1 MSDPEASAARYRFGD
16 AAPVG
21 LLLGMPARQAA
32 PIVVGIL
39 WLTLALMAQLP
50 LAGLP
55 GPVLGV
61 VLAFGRL
68 RGVPLFEIAGPGLRM
83 GLRRRRLWSRTAVE
97 GGGAVELPA
106 SLAGL
111 ELIDVPVP
119 WLSSSERA
127 AIVRDHGLDT
137 VSVVLPCTGRG
148 FSVASPAEQDM
159 LVEAWGATLAPLA
172 RAKCAVARITWQE
185 WCRPIGIAGHRKF
198 LDRIPDVDRTD
209 PARVDYELL
218 LATQEPFTIAH
229 EVLLTLTIELRRVRA
244 RRGKSQTEAAIDVAL
259 DEAKMLASRLE
270 AAHLRVGAPLDL
282 DELIEAV
289 RLRSDPAWNSTRR
302 QPARRSLAAAAR
314 RVAGEWTPMSI
325 ESTWTRTR
333 VDGSFHRSFV
343 ITHWPMLPMPAD
355 WMRPLL
361 TDDTSTRTV
370 TLVLE
375 PVSLAKASVDA
386 NRHLT
391 SIEADHEQKQ
401 RHGFRLTARERRRQS
416 DIEARERELAEGHPE
431 FRFVG
436 LVTVTAATEDALD
449 DASADVE
456 ESAAK
461 SLLDVRTLTARQEQG
476 WVASL
481 PLGRSVRNGAW
492 S

>member
-1 MSDPEASAARYRFGD
+1 VSDPDASAARYRFGD
-16 AAPVG
+16 VAPVG

-32 PIVVGIL
+32 PIVAGIL
-39 WLTLALMAQLP
+39 WLTLAVMAQVP
-50 LAGLP
+50 LVGLP

-61 VLAFGRL
+61 VLAFGRF

-83 GLRRRRLWSRTAVE
+83 GFRRRRQWTRSPAASGESV
-97 GGGAVELPA
+97 VLPA
-106 SLAGL
+106 ALAGL
-111 ELIDVPVP
+111 ELFDVPVP
-119 WLSSSERA
+119 WLGASQRA
-127 AIVRDHGLDT
+127 AVIRDHRLDT

-148 FSVASPAEQDM
+148 FSVASLAEQDM
-159 LVEAWGATLAPLA
+159 LVDAWGATLAPLA
-172 RAKCAVARITWQE
+172 RAKCAVARVTWQE
-185 WCRPIGIAGHRKF
+185 WCRPIGVAGHRRF
-198 LDRIPDVDRTD
+198 LDSIPDVDRTD
-209 PARVDYELL
+209 PARTDYELL

-259 DEAKMLASRLE
+259 DEAKMLSARLE

-282 DELIEAV
+282 GELIDAIRV
-289 RLRSDPAWNSTRR
+289 RSDPGHTSTRR

-314 RVAGEWTPMSI
+314 RVAGEWAPMAI
-325 ESTWTRTR
+325 ESTWTHAHI
-333 VDGSFHRSFV
+333 DGSFHRSFV
-343 ITHWPMLPMPAD
+343 ITHWPMLAVPAD

-361 TDDTSTRTV
+361 TDDTATRTV

-375 PVSLAKASVDA
+375 PVSMAKASVDA

-391 SIEADHEQKQ
+391 SIEADHEQKE

-416 DIEARERELAEGHPE
+416 DVAARERELADGHPE
-431 FRFVG
+431 FKFVG
-436 LVTVTAATEDALD
+436 IVTVTAATEDALD

-461 SLLDVRTLTARQEQG
+461 SLLDIRPLAARQEQG